1 MSKGIDPSQTATK
14 PAYVPNEGPASN
26 PPPVDPANTS
36 ARKLNRDGASS
47 RDRAAGT

>member
-26 PPPVDPANTS
+26 PGPVAPEQTT
-36 ARKLNRDGASS
+36 ARKLNGDGASS
-47 RDRAAGT
+47 RERAAGT